1 MAKRR
6 DLIVGL
12 VFLGAVI
19 GVGYLTVVIKGFSY
33 LTRPRIAPLKIVF
46 DDVLSLEEGEE
57 VRVRGVKI
65 GQVTGISYNKSGKVV
80 VEATLFEEPVLYKNV
95 SFHIRSKS
103 PLGGWYLAID
113 PGSPSDPAHPEKD
126 RVDLATLAGMPLHG
140 ETPADLFTELGR
152 VLGEKREALAAII
165 DDLRD
170 AVGAIRRREGVV
182 GALIYDEKMKKDL
195 TGAVHG
201 LSVSVTEPRGLL
213 YALLQN
219 RELADNVTEAV
230 ASLRKSLTRTDTPL
244 GVLLNDPEAGRSV
257 RQALVDLSEIASQIR
272 SGKGTV
278 GRLLADEK
286 LYDEA
291 VRAAEGL
298 SALVQGEG
306 LVPYLIKDPE
316 SRELGRRSL
325 EALRDVALKLNTGK
339 GTIPRL
345 LNEPDVYEHAEK
357 LLVEI
362 RESVE
367 DAREAAPI
375 NQLVNLLGAVY

>member
-1 MAKRR
+1 VAKRR

-170 AVGAIRRREGVV
+170 AVGAIRKREGVV
-182 GALIYDEKMKKDL
+182 GALIYDQKLKKDL